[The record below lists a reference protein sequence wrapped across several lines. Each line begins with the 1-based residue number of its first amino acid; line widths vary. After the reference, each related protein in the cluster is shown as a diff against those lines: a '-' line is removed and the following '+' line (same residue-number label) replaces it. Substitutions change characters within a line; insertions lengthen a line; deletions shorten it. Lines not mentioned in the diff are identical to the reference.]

1 MNPRPS
7 QDSPSHLDDRASWR
21 AAFVLAAIVLVGY
34 GFLYSI
40 AGTALGRVLF
50 PHAATGS
57 LVEQGGKVVG
67 SALVAQPFADARYFS
82 PRPSAANYDP
92 MAASGSNQA
101 RSNPDLRKRLDDAL
115 AVVAAREGVAREAV
129 PGDLVT
135 ESGGGLDPH
144 VSPAAARL
152 QVARVAK
159 ARGLAEADV
168 AALVERHIE
177 RRQFGLFGAPRVNV
191 LELNLALDAR
201 AR

>member
-1 MNPRPS
+1 VNH
-7 QDSPSHLDDRASWR
+7 SPSHLDDRASWR

-34 GFLYSI
+34 GFLYSL
-40 AGTALGRVLF
+40 AGAALGRVLF
-50 PHAATGS
+50 PYAATGS

-115 AVVAAREGVAREAV
+115 AAVAAREGVAREAV

>member
-1 MNPRPS
+1 MNH
-7 QDSPSHLDDRASWR
+7 SPSHLDDRASWR

-34 GFLYSI
+34 GFLYSL
-40 AGTALGRVLF
+40 AGAALGRVLF

-67 SALVAQPFADARYFS
+67 SALVAQPFVDARYFS

-115 AVVAAREGVAREAV
+115 AAVAAREGVAREAV

>member
-1 MNPRPS
+1 MNP
-7 QDSPSHLDDRASWR
+7 SPSHLDDRASWR
-21 AAFVLAAIVLVGY
+21 AALVLAAIVLVGY
-34 GFLYSI
+34 GFLYSL
-40 AGTALGRVLF
+40 AGAALGRVLF

-115 AVVAAREGVAREAV
+115 AAVAAREGVAREAV

-168 AALVERHIE
+168 AALVERHVE